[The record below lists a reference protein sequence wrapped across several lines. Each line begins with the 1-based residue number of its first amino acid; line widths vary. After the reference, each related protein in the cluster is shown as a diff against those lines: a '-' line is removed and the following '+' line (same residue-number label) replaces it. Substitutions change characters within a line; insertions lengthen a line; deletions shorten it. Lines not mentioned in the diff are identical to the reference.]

1 MTLMAESKQSSS
13 SKLERD
19 AVALGKN
26 NSKTAFPNPKREGC
40 PDRTRL
46 RAMARRDR
54 RLALKDLPISHVVSC
69 SPCFLEYM
77 RFRRISFLMRAS
89 QVTAAVLA
97 MLAIGVLAVRLV
109 RNSPRDQSNTSQVK
123 PSVVVAQ
130 TPHSTEPLPIRV
142 DLASF
147 SPTRGDEAQDTSGN
161 KVRLPKRLIQATFIL
176 PVGMEPG
183 EYAIRLQDSSGVVIA
198 ERSAQG
204 RLNVGTTSVEV
215 EMDLSGAA
223 PGTFT
228 LMIRPPGLSWRKF
241 PVVVE

>member
-1 MTLMAESKQSSS
+1 MTLMAESKQSASF
-13 SKLERD
+13 KLVRD
-19 AVALGKN
+19 VIAFGKTS
-26 NSKTAFPNPKREGC
+26 SKTAFPNPTREGC
-40 PDRTRL
+40 PERTRL

-54 RLALKDLPISHVVSC
+54 RLVLEDLPISHVVSC

-77 RFRRISFLMRAS
+77 HFRRISFLMRAS

-97 MLAIGVLAVRLV
+97 MLAIGVLALRLV

-123 PSVVVAQ
+123 PSVVVLQ
-130 TPHSTEPLPIRV
+130 TPHPTEPLPIRV

-147 SPTRGDEAQDTSGN
+147 SPTRGDEAPDASGN
-161 KVRLPKRLIQATFIL
+161 KVRLPKKLIQATFIL
-176 PVGMEPG
+176 PVGMESG
-183 EYAIRLQDSSGVVIA
+183 EYAIRLQDSSGMVLA
-198 ERSAQG
+198 ERRAQG
-204 RLNVGTTSVEV
+204 RLNAGTTSVEV

-228 LMIRPPGLSWRKF
+228 LMIQPPGLSWRKF

>member
-97 MLAIGVLAVRLV
+97 VLAIGLLSVRLV
-109 RNSPRDQSNTSQVK
+109 RNNPRDQSNTSQVK
-123 PSVVVAQ
+123 PPVVVKH
-130 TPHSTEPLPIRV
+130 TPPPIEPLAISV

-147 SPTRGDEAQDTSGN
+147 SPTRGDDAKDYSGN
-161 KVRLPKRLIQATFIL
+161 KVHFPQKPIRATFLL

-183 EYAIRLQDSSGVVIA
+183 EYAIRLQDSSGMVIA

>member
-19 AVALGKN
+19 AVALGKT
-26 NSKTAFPNPKREGC
+26 NSKTAFPNPNREGC

-54 RLALKDLPISHVVSC
+54 SLTLKDLPVSHVVSC
-69 SPCFLEYM
+69 SPCFREYT
-77 RFRRISFLMRAS
+77 RFRRILLLVRAS
-89 QVTAAVLA
+89 QVTAALLA
-97 MLAIGVLAVRLV
+97 VFAIGLLAVRLV
-109 RNSPRDQSNTSQVK
+109 RNSPRDQSNSSQVK
-123 PSVVVAQ
+123 PLVVVEQ
-130 TPHSTEPLPIRV
+130 TPHPIEPVPIRV

-147 SPTRGDEAQDTSGN
+147 SPTRGDDAKDDSGN
-161 KVRLPKRLIQATFIL
+161 KVHFPQKLIRVIFLL

-183 EYAIRLQDSSGVVIA
+183 EYAIRLQDSSGQVFA
-198 ERSAQG
+198 EQRAQG
-204 RLNVGTTSVEV
+204 RINAGTTSLEV
-215 EMDLSGAA
+215 KIDLSGAS

-228 LMIRPPGLSWRKF
+228 LMVQPPGLSWRKF